1 MIRCVNHVVVRSEVP
16 FETLK
21 PFYEDFGL
29 VLSHET
35 EDRLYYSGFEGR
47 PYIFVVER
55 GAPGVASVGY
65 ELESEAAL
73 HEASARFGAPI
84 EELDTPWGGKR
95 VLTMDPDSNRLELVW
110 AIPPLEPIALP
121 RPAVEFN
128 DASGKRRKGRFPDI
142 DAGPAPVLHLCHVV
156 HNSPEP
162 GSVIDWYVEKLGAY
176 PSDVILNPEQGRH
189 GAFLRFPQGATYVEH
204 HNVAVFKGPN
214 DNSAQHI
221 CFETLDLDAL
231 YMGNHYLAGRGYDA
245 VWGPVRHRLGGA
257 ISDYWLDPSGLRLE
271 HVTDGDVL
279 NDDYPTQYSPVG
291 VKALMQWGPILPGS
305 FFD

>member
-1 MIRCVNHVVVRSEVP
+1 MIKSVNHVVVRNHVP
-16 FETLK
+16 FEKLK

-29 VLSHET
+29 ILSHET
-35 EDRLYYSGFEGR
+35 DERLYYRGFEGR

-55 GAPGVASVGY
+55 GDNGVASVGY
-65 ELESEAAL
+65 EVESEEALREAAL
-73 HEASARFGAPI
+73 RFDAPI
-84 EELDTPWGGKR
+84 ERIDTPWGGKQVR
-95 VLTMDPDSNRLELVW
+95 TTDPDGNRTDLVW
-110 AIPPLEPIALP
+110 AIPPLEPIAFP
-121 RPAVEFN
+121 RPPVAYN
-128 DASGKRRKGRFPDI
+128 DAGGTRRHGRFPDI

-162 GSVIDWYVEKLGAY
+162 GRAIDWYVDMLGAY
-176 PSDVILNPEQGRH
+176 PSDVILSPEQERH
-189 GAFLRFPQGATYVEH
+189 GAFIRFPRGSSYVEH
-204 HNVAVFKGPN
+204 HNVAIFKGPN

-231 YMGNHYLAGRGYDA
+231 YMGNYYLAERGHSS

-257 ISDYWLDPSGLRLE
+257 ISDYWLDPAGLRLE

-279 NDDYPTQYSPVG
+279 NDEYPTQYSPVG
-291 VKALMQWGPILPGS
+291 VKSLMQWGPILPGD